1 MKDNDRKEIVN
12 MVQKIQEE
20 RFLRYVYI
28 LLNEMI
34 AKNNK

>member
-1 MKDNDRKEIVN
+1 MKEEYRKEIIK